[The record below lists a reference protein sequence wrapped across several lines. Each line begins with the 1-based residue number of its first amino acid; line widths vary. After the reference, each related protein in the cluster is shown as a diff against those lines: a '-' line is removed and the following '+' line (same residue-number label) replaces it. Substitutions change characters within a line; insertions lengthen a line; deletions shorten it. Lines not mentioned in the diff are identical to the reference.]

1 MTRKDYIL
9 ISNIINQQHESCATV
24 NLTLDNL
31 SKELAEV
38 LQADNSR
45 FDRGRFLT
53 ACGVN

>member
-31 SKELAEV
+31 SKELAGV